1 MHLSV
6 FSNQDAL
13 IMCIRVFFLG
23 ECYVEYNVS
32 FLSIE
37 HDGANSGE
45 PGFDPAQFL
54 SDPSAKGGEGSTPGS
69 DLNLGSHSEHSDN
82 PTPVASSP
90 NALLPNGTCEMDDSG
105 DMEFDGSNDE
115 SYADAADDED
125 FSHCADADEAVVSS
139 A

>member
-1 MHLSV
+1 MHS
-6 FSNQDAL
+6 
-13 IMCIRVFFLG
+13 CFFLG

-54 SDPSAKGGEGSTPGS
+54 SDPSAKGCEGSTPGS